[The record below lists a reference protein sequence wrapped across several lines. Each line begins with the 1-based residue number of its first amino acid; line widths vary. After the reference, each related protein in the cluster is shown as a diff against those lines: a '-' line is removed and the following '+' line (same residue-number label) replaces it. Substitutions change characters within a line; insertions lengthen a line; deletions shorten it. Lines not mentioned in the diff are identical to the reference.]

1 MKLPKNN
8 GKPLPSTGLIKASDT
23 SMIQSLMK
31 EFAPPTRLQQ
41 KFMDAA
47 EDINQNPDAVELAF
61 MARQLVQCTLP
72 HTNPGDVARWLRRNG
87 NLTLPVQPGWD
98 SKADASIG
106 YPYGTLPRLLL
117 FWLNKEAVQTKS
129 RRIELGR
136 SLAEFMRQ
144 LGLDPSRGG
153 TRSDFN
159 RLKDQMN
166 RLFRARISF
175 EQNIE
180 FEGGETNRWLD
191 MQVTSKGELWW
202 DHKKPLQDNLW
213 ESWVELG
220 EEFYNALIAS
230 PVPVDMRALKSLKRS
245 PLALDLYAWATHKAL
260 SVARNGKQQFIPW
273 AFLAEQF
280 GSDYS
285 DPLNFKKK
293 AKAALQKIQAVYPG
307 LKLSIVTG
315 GIIILPTS
323 LPAVPF
329 KPRAL
334 D

>member
-1 MKLPKNN
+1 M
-8 GKPLPSTGLIKASDT
+8 
-23 SMIQSLMK
+23 QSLMK
-31 EFAPPTRLQQ
+31 EFAPPTRSQQ

-87 NLTLPVQPGWD
+87 NLTLTVQPGWD

-159 RLKDQMN
+159 RLKD
-166 RLFRARISF
+166 SD
-175 EQNIE
+175 EPP
-180 FEGGETNRWLD
+180 
-191 MQVTSKGELWW
+191 VS
-202 DHKKPLQDNLW
+202 
-213 ESWVELG
+213 
-220 EEFYNALIAS
+220 S
-230 PVPVDMRALKSLKRS
+230 PD
-245 PLALDLYAWATHKAL
+245 
-260 SVARNGKQQFIPW
+260 
-273 AFLAEQF
+273 
-280 GSDYS
+280 
-285 DPLNFKKK
+285 
-293 AKAALQKIQAVYPG
+293 
-307 LKLSIVTG
+307 
-315 GIIILPTS
+315 
-323 LPAVPF
+323 
-329 KPRAL
+329 
-334 D
+334 